1 MTGRPDRSP
10 AIPYDHPMR
19 RWAILLISLLL
30 VLSSTAVAQ
39 AQAPLLEGTTGPG
52 FTITLERDGK
62 RVRTLKPG
70 TYRFRID
77 DRSGM
82 HDFALRGPGIDRKL
96 TGVGFVGKRTVTVR
110 LRKGRYTFFCTPH
123 PDSMRGSFVVR

>member
-1 MTGRPDRSP
+1 
-10 AIPYDHPMR
+10 MR
-19 RWAILLISLLL
+19 RWPILLLTLL
-30 VLSSTAVAQ
+30 VAGSVPGIAHAQ
-39 AQAPLLEGTTGPG
+39 PPLLEGKTGPG

-82 HDFALRGPGIDRKL
+82 HDFALRGPGVDRKL
-96 TGVGFVGKRTVTVR
+96 TGVGFVGTRTVTVR

-123 PDSMRGSFVVR
+123 PDSMRGTFNVR